1 MKNAPI
7 IYMYI
12 NHQRILLLS
21 FCLTLAMYSAFAKR
35 YYVRE
40 NGGGSGEGGW
50 GGAGD
55 LVTILQ
61 QAMAGDTIWVRSGT
75 YKPTTN
81 GNRNFSFLLRP
92 GVVMMGGFG
101 GIETSYQARFPDAA
115 PTILSG
121 DIDLAGNADCYHVIR
136 RNPAASPL
144 TAATVLDRFTITGG
158 RADDFSLGIAN
169 SNGGGLLLNNE
180 SITLIDCIFQQ
191 NTSSVFGGAV
201 YANNSSPTF
210 TNCKFM
216 ANNSPNA
223 FGGAIY
229 AEGNGTIVLDG
240 CLFKQNTAAAS
251 SVIYVEGQIRV
262 NIKSS
267 IFFQNQSSGS
277 SVISLFTNIPSRHQV
292 TNSLF
297 LDNSFSSTE
306 SSPTQITSSDSI
318 DIYGSTFVQ
327 VPVIGNNIKPIV
339 EIRGNITN
347 SIFWGSSPPVGTPT
361 AVNAINTISQGGLPN
376 CTNCPGGNGNV
387 SPGFVNLNDPDG
399 PDDILGTADDGLR
412 LGAFSPGI
420 NAGIRP
426 DVSLLVPANDIT
438 GKTRDRQYDIGAY
451 EGAYCTGTTL
461 TRLYVNAASTATNP
475 TGGSWSEALSSLQ
488 TAINVATACNTVTEI
503 WVAKGVYKTTDTR
516 DRNRTFSLVN
526 GVAIYGGFAGNETDV
541 ALRNPKTNITTLSGD
556 IDNTGQEDAHQIIW
570 NANIGSTAVL
580 DGFTIS
586 GARNTAN
593 LNGGAIYNT
602 QSSPVFRN
610 CVIMN
615 NTSTGANSSGAG
627 MLNASSSNPLVL
639 NCVFDDNEAISGGAV
654 SNGGGSRPI
663 FRNCVFHNNTA
674 TANGGAMASFFA
686 TPTLI
691 NCTVVRNKAGAS
703 GGGVYYNLTLA
714 PVVTNCI
721 FWDNGAVEGKE
732 IGYVV
737 NGASQPPVVS
747 FSYLL
752 AGYTPCS
759 NCTSSSLNP
768 VFLSNTNFMG
778 TDSVWGTLDDQL
790 HLRDGSPARNNGNN
804 AVVTDATDVVGQP
817 RIQNTTVNMG
827 AYENLY
833 FVSLD
838 NGDWNNANN
847 WNYKSIPTLS
857 DPVLIQAGHHIVLKQ
872 PNNGCRVL
880 VVNPNA
886 RLLINPDGGLRIQ

>member
-101 GIETSYQARFPDAA
+101 GIETSYQARFPDAP

-121 DIDLAGNADCYHVIR
+121 DIDLSGNADSYHVIK
-136 RNPAASPL
+136 RNPSASPL

-158 RADDFSLGIAN
+158 RADDFDFSG
-169 SNGGGLLLNNE
+169 SNNKGGGLLLNNE

-210 TNCKFM
+210 INCKFV
-216 ANNSPNA
+216 ANHSLDL
-223 FGGAIY
+223 FGGGMY
-229 AEGNGTIVLDG
+229 AEGNGTIVFDR
-240 CLFKQNTAAAS
+240 CLFKQNTAVAYSA
-251 SVIYVEGQIRV
+251 IYVEGQIRV
-262 NIKSS
+262 NILSS
-267 IFFQNQSSGS
+267 IFNQNQNSGHPAIALYS
-277 SVISLFTNIPSRHQV
+277 NIPSSHLI

-297 LDNSFSSTE
+297 FDNNFSISQ
-306 SSPTQITSSDSI
+306 SSPTQLASSDSV
-318 DIYGSTFVQ
+318 DIYGSSFVQ
-327 VPVIGNNIKPIV
+327 VQINVNYLRPIV
-339 EIRGNITN
+339 DIKGNVTN
-347 SIFWGSSPPVGTPT
+347 SIFWGSSLPIFTPT
-361 AVNAINTISQGGLPN
+361 SVNAFNTISVKGLPN
-376 CTNCPGGNGNV
+376 CTNCPGGNGDV
-387 SPGFVNLNDPDG
+387 SPGFFDLNDPDG
-399 PDDILGTADDGLR
+399 PDNILGTADDGLR
-412 LGAFSPGI
+412 LSAFSPGV

-426 DVSLLVPANDIT
+426 DDALLLPPIDIT
-438 GKTRDRQYDIGAY
+438 GKPRDRQYDIGAY

-461 TRLYVNAASTATNP
+461 TRLYVNVASTAANP
-475 TGGSWSEALSSLQ
+475 TGSSWSDALSSLQ

-503 WVAKGVYKTTDTR
+503 WVAKGVYKTTDTK
-516 DRNRTFSLVN
+516 DRNRTFSMVN
-526 GVAIYGGFAGNETDV
+526 GVAIYGGFAGNET
-541 ALRNPKTNITTLSGD
+541 ALTQRNPKTNITTLSGD

-570 NANIGSTAVL
+570 NRDIGSTAVL

-615 NTSTGANSSGAG
+615 NTSTGANSNGAG
-627 MLNASSSNPLVL
+627 MLNTSSSNPLVL

-686 TPTLI
+686 TPALI
-691 NCTVVRNKAGAS
+691 NCTVVRNKAGAG

-768 VFLSNTNFMG
+768 VFLSNSNFQG
-778 TDSVWGTLDDQL
+778 SDGVWGTLDDQL

-833 FVSLD
+833 FVTLE

-847 WNYKSIPTLS
+847 WNYKTIPTLS

-886 RLLINPDGGLRIQ
+886 RLLITPEGGLRME